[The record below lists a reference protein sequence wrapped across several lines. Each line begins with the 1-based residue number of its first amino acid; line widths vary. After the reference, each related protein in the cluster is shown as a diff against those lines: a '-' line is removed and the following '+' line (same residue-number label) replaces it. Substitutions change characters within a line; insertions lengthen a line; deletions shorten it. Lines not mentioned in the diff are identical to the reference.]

1 MSAAKDLLENLK
13 RAENSSVLTNTIAY
27 FASTMILGLSG
38 ASLGPTLSGL
48 AANTQTNLSEISFL
62 FTARSL
68 GTLLGAIQGG
78 RLYDRSPGNP
88 VLAGVLLIMATML
101 GLIPTISLLWL
112 LTLILFLLGFAEG
125 MADVGG
131 NAMLIWV
138 HGKRVGPFLNGLHF
152 FFGVGAFLSPII
164 VAAALLLSGD
174 IRWAYWMLTLLILPV
189 IFWLLRQPSPV
200 PQTEKQDG
208 EGKEVNPL
216 LVFLVALFL
225 FLYVGAEVSFGGW
238 VFTYAVRM
246 ELSAAAAAA
255 YLTSAFWGGLT
266 LGRLGS
272 IPIAVRYRPRTILL
286 VDLLG
291 CLLSL
296 SIILLWHDSLAAVWI
311 GTIGVGLSMAS
322 IFPTALSL
330 AERRMILTGK
340 VTGWFFVGSSAGAM
354 LLPWLVGQLFE
365 PIGPQI
371 LVYLLIFDLLA
382 AMLVFSVLIL
392 YSSRPIIR

>member
-200 PQTEKQDG
+200 PQTEKKDG

-382 AMLVFSVLIL
+382 AMLVFNVLIL

>member
-1 MSAAKDLLENLK
+1 MSATKDLPENLK
-13 RAENSSVLTNTIAY
+13 HSKKSGQLANTIAY
-27 FASTMILGLSG
+27 FAATMVIGLSA
-38 ASLGPTLSGL
+38 ASLGPTLPGL
-48 AANTQTNLSEISFL
+48 AANTRTNLGEISFL

-68 GTLLGAIQGG
+68 GTLLGSVLGG

-88 VLAGVLLIMATML
+88 VLAGVLLVMAIML
-101 GLIPTISLLWL
+101 GLIPTVPLLWM
-112 LTLILFLLGFAEG
+112 LTLILLILGFAEG

-152 FFGVGAFLSPII
+152 FFGVGAFFSPII
-164 VAAALLLSGD
+164 VAQALLLSGD
-174 IRWAYWMLTLLILPV
+174 IRWAYWLLSLLILPV
-189 IFWLLRQPSPV
+189 IFWMMRQPSPT
-200 PQTEKQDG
+200 PQTAKKDG
-208 EGKEVNPL
+208 EGKEVNPP
-216 LVFLVALFL
+216 LVFLVSLFL
-225 FLYVGAEVSFGGW
+225 FLYVGAEVSYGGW
-238 VFTYAVRM
+238 IFTYATRL

-266 LGRLGS
+266 LGRLAS

-286 VDLLG
+286 VDLFG

-296 SIILLWHDSLAAVWI
+296 GVILTWRDSLAAVWV
-311 GTIGVGLSMAS
+311 GTIGIGLSMAS

-330 AERRMILTGK
+330 AERRMILTGR

-365 PIGPQI
+365 PVGPQI

-382 AMLVFSVLIL
+382 ALLVFSVLIL
-392 YSSRPIIR
+392 YSSRPIIK

>member
-1 MSAAKDLLENLK
+1 MSTAKDLLEEQK
-13 RAENSSVLTNTIAY
+13 SAENSSQLTNTIAY
-27 FASTMILGLSG
+27 FASTMVLGLSA

-48 AANTQTNLSEISFL
+48 ATNTQTNLSEISFL

-88 VLAGVLLIMATML
+88 VLAVVLLVMAIL
-101 GLIPTISLLWL
+101 LALIPTIPLLWL
-112 LTLILFLLGFAEG
+112 LIVILLLLGFAEG

-131 NAMLIWV
+131 NAMLVWV
-138 HGKRVGPFLNGLHF
+138 HGKHVGPFLNGLHF

-164 VAAALLLSGD
+164 VAQALLLSGD
-174 IRWAYWMLTLLILPV
+174 IRWAYWMLALLIIPV
-189 IFWLLRQPSPV
+189 VFWLLRQPSPN
-200 PQTEKQDG
+200 PQTEEKDG
-208 EGKEVNPL
+208 EGKEVNSL
-216 LVFLVALFL
+216 LVLLVSLFL

-238 VFTYAVRM
+238 IFTYATRM
-246 ELSAAAAAA
+246 KLSAAAAAA

-272 IPIAVRYRPRTILL
+272 IPIAIRIRPRTILL

-296 SIILLWHDSLAAVWI
+296 GIILMWRDSLVAVWI
-311 GTIGVGLSMAS
+311 GTIGIGLSMAS

-340 VTGWFFVGSSAGAM
+340 VTGWFFVGAAAGAM
-354 LLPWLVGQLFE
+354 ILPWLVGQLFE
-365 PIGPQI
+365 PVGPQI
-371 LVYLLIFDLLA
+371 LLYLLILDLLIA
-382 AMLVFSVLIL
+382 VLVFGVLIL

>member
-1 MSAAKDLLENLK
+1 MSTAKDLLENL
-13 RAENSSVLTNTIAY
+13 RSSVNSNQLANTIAY
-27 FASTMILGLSG
+27 FGSTMILGLSA

-48 AANTQTNLSEISFL
+48 AVNTRTNLSEISFL

-78 RLYDRSPGNP
+78 RLFDRSPGNP
-88 VLAGVLLIMATML
+88 LLAGVLLVMAIMV
-101 GLIPTISLLWL
+101 GLIPTISLLWILTVIL
-112 LTLILFLLGFAEG
+112 LVLGFAEG

-164 VAAALLLSGD
+164 VAQALLLSGN
-174 IRWAYWMLTLLILPV
+174 IRWAYWMLALLILPV
-189 IFWLLRQPSPV
+189 IFWLLRQPSPT
-200 PQTEKQDG
+200 PQTEEKDG
-208 EGKEVNPL
+208 NGKEVNPL
-216 LVFLVALFL
+216 LVLLVSTFL
-225 FLYVGAEVSFGGW
+225 FLYVGAEVSYGGW
-238 VFTYAVRM
+238 VFTYSTRM
-246 ELSAAAAAA
+246 ELSAAATAA

-296 SIILLWHDSLAAVWI
+296 SVILMWPDSLAAVWA
-311 GTIGVGLSMAS
+311 GTIGIGLSMAS

-330 AERRMILTGK
+330 AERRITLTGK
-340 VTGWFFVGSSAGAM
+340 ITGWFFVGSSAGAM
-354 LLPWLVGQLFE
+354 ILPWVVGQLFE
-365 PIGPQI
+365 PVGPQI
-371 LVYLLIFDLLA
+371 LLYLLLLDLLIA
-382 AMLVFSVLIL
+382 LLVFGVLII